1 MATNETKTK
10 IVTIAN
16 RKGGC
21 SKTTTVKAMA
31 EILSVKHDKKILVV
45 DCDPQGNLSK
55 WSGIDTTGKDTTYE
69 VLMQKCATQNAI
81 INTKYYDIIPADEVL
96 SSAEVELSGVVGHE
110 YRLREALEE
119 VQDNYDFILIDTPPT
134 LGLLSILSFVAAKDG
149 ILIVTDTGMFATEG
163 ISRLVE
169 SLNAVQKFYNPNAKV
184 KGILLTRYNPRFK
197 ANATVENVTQVLCDH
212 YDAPLFDTRIRTA
225 VAMCDAT
232 TYGIPLLEL
241 TPKPKPMQDYEDFIA
256 EFLGKAKPA
265 KAIIIE

>member
-1 MATNETKTK
+1 MATNETQTK

-31 EILSVKHDKKILVV
+31 EILSQVHHKKILVV

-55 WSGIDTTGKDTTYE
+55 WSGVDTAEKNTTYE
-69 VLMQKCATQNAI
+69 VLLRKCKAQDAI
-81 INTKYYDIIPADEVL
+81 IETKFYDIIPADEIL

-110 YRLREALEE
+110 YRLSEALEDI
-119 VQDNYDFILIDTPPT
+119 QDNYDFVLVDTPPT
-134 LGLLSILSFVAAKDG
+134 LGLLTILSFVAAKDG

-163 ISRLVE
+163 ISRLVD

-197 ANATVENVTQVLCDH
+197 ANATVENVTQVLCEH
-212 YDAPLFDTRIRTA
+212 YNAPLFNTRIRTA

-232 TYGIPLLEL
+232 TYGIPLSEL
-241 TPKPKPMQDYEDFIA
+241 APKPKPMEDYENFIV
-256 EFLGKAKPA
+256 EFLG
-265 KAIIIE
+265 